1 MWASLWDQHV
11 FWLPWVVVI
20 IASLVAAACD
30 VRTRRIPNLLTGL
43 LLLSGLTWAVSV
55 GGADGL
61 LESFLSCIILA
72 SPYVLL
78 FLVAGGGAGD
88 AKMMGAVGAWL
99 GLTDGLVALVGV
111 SIAGVV
117 LGVLFLIRRRGVSAA
132 WTALVLGWFS
142 LLGRLFD
149 RGKSNRV
156 EGQSPPAEPL
166 AKMPY
171 GLAIVAGVCLAA
183 AGVFLWRT
191 QA

>member
-1 MWASLWDQHV
+1 MWASLLDQHV

-30 VRTRRIPNLLTGL
+30 VRTRRIPNRLTGL
-43 LLLSGLTWAVSV
+43 LLLSGLAWAVSV
-55 GGADGL
+55 GGVSRL
-61 LESFLSCIILA
+61 SESFLSCIILA

-99 GLTDGLVALVGV
+99 GLADGLVALVGV

-149 RGKSNRV
+149 RGKPKRV

>member
-1 MWASLWDQHV
+1 M
-11 FWLPWVVVI
+11 
-20 IASLVAAACD
+20 
-30 VRTRRIPNLLTGL
+30 RILG
-43 LLLSGLTWAVSV
+43 
-55 GGADGL
+55 
-61 LESFLSCIILA
+61 
-72 SPYVLL
+72 VLL
-78 FLVAGGGAGD
+78 FLTGGGGTAFSTWAIFTQGRPRD
-88 AKMMGAVGAWL
+88 VLFAVAAPL
-99 GLTDGLVALVGV
+99 ALLVALVGV
-111 SIAGVV
+111 SLAGVV

-132 WTALVLGWFS
+132 WTALALGWFS